1 VVDVVVLKVAVNG
14 FGRIGR
20 NFLKASLDSKKI
32 SVVAVNDLATPE
44 TLAHLFKYDS
54 VFGKFKGDVSF
65 GEGFLLV
72 NGKKIMVTSEKDPSI
87 LPWGKLGIDI
97 VLESTGKFT
106 NPADLELHLK
116 AGAKKVVL
124 SAPPKGEDSIKQI
137 VMGVN
142 EGIYDPVK
150 DRMVSNASCT
160 TNCLAPIAKVLEDE
174 FGIEKGFMTTIHAY
188 TSDQMILDGPHKDM
202 RRARTA
208 GLNIVP
214 TSTGAAKALGFV
226 MPSLKGKVT
235 GSAIRVPV
243 ANGSMVDL
251 VVDLKNK
258 PTPPEA
264 INAAMKKAA
273 EGKYKGIIEYSTEP
287 LVSSDI
293 IGNPHSAI
301 FDSQLTNI
309 EGDLVEVFAWYD
321 NEWGYSK
328 RLVDLM
334 EYMAGKWK

>member
-1 VVDVVVLKVAVNG
+1 MVN
-14 FGRIGR
+14 
-20 NFLKASLDSKKI
+20 KQ
-32 SVVAVNDLATPE
+32 
-44 TLAHLFKYDS
+44 
-54 VFGKFKGDVSF
+54 
-65 GEGFLLV
+65 
-72 NGKKIMVTSEKDPSI
+72 KIMVTAEKDPSI

-106 NPADLELHLK
+106 APADLELHLK

-124 SAPPKGEDSIKQI
+124 SAPPKGEDSVKQI

-142 EGIYDPVK
+142 ENTYDPVK

-160 TNCLAPIAKVLEDE
+160 TNCLAPIAKVLQDE

-188 TSDQMILDGPHKDM
+188 TGDQMILDGPHKDM

-226 MPSLKGKVT
+226 MPVLKGKVT
-235 GSAIRVPV
+235 GSAMRVPV
-243 ANGSMVDL
+243 ADGSLVDL
-251 VVDLKNK
+251 VVDLKKK

-264 INAAMKKAA
+264 INAAFKKAA
-273 EGKYKGIIEYSTEP
+273 AGKYKGIIEYSEEP
-287 LVSSDI
+287 LVSSDV
-293 IGNPHSAI
+293 IGNPASAI
-301 FDSQLTNI
+301 FDSKLTNI

-334 EYMAGKWK
+334 GYMAAKWK

>member
-1 VVDVVVLKVAVNG
+1 MVLKVAVNG

-20 NFLKASLDSKKI
+20 NFLKASLESKKI

-54 VFGKFKGDVSF
+54 IFGKFKGDVSF
-65 GEGFLLV
+65 GEGFLMV

-142 EGIYDPVK
+142 EGTYDPAK
-150 DRMVSNASCT
+150 DRMISNASCT

-188 TSDQMILDGPHKDM
+188 TGDQMILDGPHKDM

-243 ANGSMVDL
+243 ANGSIVDL

-258 PTPPEA
+258 PLPPEA

-273 EGKYKGIIEYSTEP
+273 AGKMKGIIEYSEEP

-293 IGNPHSAI
+293 IGNPHSAV

-334 EYMAGKWK
+334 DYMAGKWK